1 MGVFFSFFFSFF
13 KKRVSSLAFFDS
25 FYNHLFPTVQSIL
38 VDLRLMSALAV
49 ALKLRGA
56 VKQNA
61 SFLVVTLQDI

>member
-1 MGVFFSFFFSFF
+1 
-13 KKRVSSLAFFDS
+13 VSSLAFFDS
-25 FYNHLFPTVQSIL
+25 FYNHLFPTVQSIF

-61 SFLVVTLQDI
+61 SFLVVTLQAI

>member
-1 MGVFFSFFFSFF
+1 MTPIPHS
-13 KKRVSSLAFFDS
+13 
-25 FYNHLFPTVQSIL
+25 VQGIL